1 VEDCDLDFVGIAVLP
16 AEAHPVL
23 IIETNAILPGSVA
36 VEPRKPGAPA
46 SFLPTGHRRIFA

>member
-1 VEDCDLDFVGIAVLP
+1 MVVCDLDFVGITVLP

-36 VEPRKPGAPA
+36 AEPLQTVPWRHP
-46 SFLPTGHRRIFA
+46 